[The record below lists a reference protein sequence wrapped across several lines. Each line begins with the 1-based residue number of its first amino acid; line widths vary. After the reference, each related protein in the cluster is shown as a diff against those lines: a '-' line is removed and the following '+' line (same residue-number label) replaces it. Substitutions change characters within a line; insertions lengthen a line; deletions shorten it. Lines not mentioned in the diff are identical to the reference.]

1 MSRLT
6 DRSVA
11 AVNKG
16 GIFGGVRETP
26 SYCILERLY
35 DLRGNSWKT
44 IGTKGV
50 LKQSKVGEND
60 CEGGGWDMSL

>member
-1 MSRLT
+1 MSRLA

-26 SYCILERLY
+26 SYRVLERMY
-35 DLRGNSWKT
+35 DLRRISGKV
-44 IGTKGV
+44 IGIKGV
-50 LKQSKVGEND
+50 LKQSKVEGND